1 MLDKGRHPTNARGE
15 QWPPEI
21 FNIILKSVQKKE
33 GRKEREKK
41 GGGGKGKSRRYVWNF
56 SSFFQTGCDH
66 LLAHRIVKQDLPTW
80 LPQDALK

>member
-33 GRKEREKK
+33 GRKEKRREGEEKENPEDTS
-41 GGGGKGKSRRYVWNF
+41 GTLAL
-56 SSFFQTGCDH
+56 SF
-66 LLAHRIVKQDLPTW
+66 KQGVTTYLPTE
-80 LPQDALK
+80 